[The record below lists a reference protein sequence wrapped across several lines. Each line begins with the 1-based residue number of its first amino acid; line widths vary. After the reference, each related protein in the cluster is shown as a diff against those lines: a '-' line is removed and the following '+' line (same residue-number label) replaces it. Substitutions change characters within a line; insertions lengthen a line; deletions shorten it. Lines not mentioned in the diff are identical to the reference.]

1 MALLI
6 NNQALTMSNSASTS
20 TSSGRNSSIRLTN
33 RSSFFSC
40 ETKKVMPRILVIRN
54 KLSSDSD
61 SYSPMRNRSSKSR
74 TNPKTQQ
81 EEASSSTTTT
91 STSSSDAHN
100 TATTTTKTKKQ
111 VVEDLERLFRLPS
124 SPRHRR
130 IDDDQGDDDDSFIG
144 GNSHGFSSYG
154 RGYRR
159 RPMIKVVYQGV
170 RGSYCQEAAVKAFS
184 SNISNVDLSSS
195 CSTGMEDAFQA
206 LEDRS
211 ADRAIIPIENSL
223 DGIIDRNLDLLLRH
237 GQNVEILGEL
247 IIPVN
252 HCLLAGNDQLMNIRR
267 IVSHPQALSHC
278 KTKLLEYK
286 SYLSNLGCDLEIIE
300 VENAADAAKFISEKG
315 ISDTAVIG
323 SRVAAKEFGL
333 QIVEENIQDTSN
345 SGNFNRFLELGR
357 KNITPCSTSSG
368 IKNKKT
374 TIAFALEKGVSDM
387 HKALSIFERANI
399 NVTRVE
405 HRPNRSNPVIVKKDN
420 NQKQPPCCFDYV
432 FILDLE
438 TEEERKLKVVLS
450 ELEKISG
457 ESVHV
462 LGSNYTCRSIS

>member
-1 MALLI
+1 
-6 NNQALTMSNSASTS
+6 MSNSASTS
-20 TSSGRNSSIRLTN
+20 TAASSSGRNSSIRLTN
-33 RSSFFSC
+33 RSSSFSC
-40 ETKKVMPRILVIRN
+40 EAKKVMPRILVIRN

-61 SYSPMRNRSSKSR
+61 SYSPMRNRSSKGR
-74 TNPKTQQ
+74 TSPKTQ
-81 EEASSSTTTT
+81 EDETSP
-91 STSSSDAHN
+91 STSSSDARN
-100 TATTTTKTKKQ
+100 TATTTRKTTKQ

-124 SPRHRR
+124 SPRHHR
-130 IDDDQGDDDDSFIG
+130 IDNDESDDDNSFIG

-159 RPMIKVVYQGV
+159 RPTIKVVYQGV

-184 SNISNVDLSSS
+184 SNISNVDLLSS

-223 DGIIDRNLDLLLRH
+223 DGTIDRNLDLLLRH
-237 GQNVEILGEL
+237 GQNVEILSEL

-252 HCLLAGNDQLMNIRR
+252 HCLLAGNNQLMNIRR

-278 KTKLLEYK
+278 KSKLLEYK
-286 SYLSNLGCDLEIIE
+286 SYLSSLGCDLEVIE
-300 VENAADAAKFISEKG
+300 VENAADAAKFISENG

-357 KNITPCSTSSG
+357 KNITPSTSSG

-420 NQKQPPCCFDYV
+420 NRKQPPCCFDYV

>member
-6 NNQALTMSNSASTS
+6 NNQALQMSNSASTS
-20 TSSGRNSSIRLTN
+20 STAAPSSGRNSSIRLTN

-40 ETKKVMPRILVIRN
+40 ETKMVMPRILVIRN
-54 KLSSDSD
+54 KFSSDSD
-61 SYSPMRNRSSKSR
+61 SYSPMGNRSSKSR
-74 TNPKTQQ
+74 TSPKTQQ
-81 EEASSSTTTT
+81 EEASP

-100 TATTTTKTKKQ
+100 MATTTTKTKKQ

-130 IDDDQGDDDDSFIG
+130 IDDDESDEDDSFIG

-184 SNISNVDLSSS
+184 SNISNVDLLSS

-223 DGIIDRNLDLLLRH
+223 DGTIDRNLDLLLRH
-237 GQNVEILGEL
+237 SQNVEILSEL

-252 HCLLAGNDQLMNIRR
+252 HCLLAGNNQLMNIRR

-286 SYLSNLGCDLEIIE
+286 SYLSSLGCDLEVIE
-300 VENAADAAKFISEKG
+300 VENAADAAKFISENG
-315 ISDTAVIG
+315 ILDTAVIG

-357 KNITPCSTSSG
+357 KNITPSTSNG

>member
-1 MALLI
+1 MAMLI
-6 NNQALTMSNSASTS
+6 NNQALTMSNPASAST
-20 TSSGRNSSIRLTN
+20 TVSSVVGNSSIRLTD

-40 ETKKVMPRILVIRN
+40 ETKKVIQRMLVVRN
-54 KLSSDSD
+54 KLASDSD
-61 SYSPMRNRSSKSR
+61 SYRPMRNRSSKTR

-81 EEASSSTTTT
+81 EEASSSTTT
-91 STSSSDAHN
+91 SSYTRY

-111 VVEDLERLFRLPS
+111 VIEDLERLFRLPS
-124 SPRHRR
+124 SPRHHRSM
-130 IDDDQGDDDDSFIG
+130 DDDENDDDDDSFIG

-159 RPMIKVVYQGV
+159 RPTIKVVYQGV

-184 SNISNVDLSSS
+184 SNISNVDLLSS
-195 CSTGMEDAFQA
+195 CSTGLEDAFQA

-223 DGIIDRNLDLLLRH
+223 DGTVDRNLDLLLRH
-237 GQNVEILGEL
+237 GQNVEILSEL

-252 HCLLAGNDQLMNIRR
+252 HCLLAGDSQLINIRR

-286 SYLSNLGCDLEIIE
+286 SYLSSLGCDLEIIE
-300 VENAADAAKFISEKG
+300 VENAADAAKFISENG

-323 SRVAAKEFGL
+323 SKVAGKEFGL

-345 SGNFNRFLELGR
+345 SGNFNRFLELGL
-357 KNITPCSTSSG
+357 KNAITSSTSSG
-368 IKNKKT
+368 NKKT
-374 TIAFALEKGVSDM
+374 TIAFALEKGVSGM
-387 HKALSIFERANI
+387 HKALSIFERASV

-405 HRPNRSNPVIVKKDN
+405 HRPNRSNPVIVKN
-420 NQKQPPCCFDYV
+420 NHHQKQPSSCFDYV

-438 TEEERKLKVVLS
+438 TEEERKLKVALS

-457 ESVHV
+457 NYVHV
-462 LGSNYTCRSIS
+462 LGSNYTCRPIS

>member
-6 NNQALTMSNSASTS
+6 NIQALTMSNSSASTS
-20 TSSGRNSSIRLTN
+20 TAASSSGRNSSIRLTN
-33 RSSFFSC
+33 CSLFSC
-40 ETKKVMPRILVIRN
+40 EAKKVMPRILVIRN

-61 SYSPMRNRSSKSR
+61 SDSPMRNRSSKSR
-74 TNPKTQQ
+74 TSPKTQQ
-81 EEASSSTTTT
+81 EEASPSA
-91 STSSSDAHN
+91 SSSDARN
-100 TATTTTKTKKQ
+100 TATTTRKTKKQ

-130 IDDDQGDDDDSFIG
+130 IDDDESDDGDSFIG

-159 RPMIKVVYQGV
+159 RPTIKVVYQGV

-184 SNISNVDLSSS
+184 SNISNVDLLSS

-223 DGIIDRNLDLLLRH
+223 DGTIDRNLDLLLRH
-237 GQNVEILGEL
+237 GQNVEILSEL

-252 HCLLAGNDQLMNIRR
+252 HCLLAGNDQLINIRR

-286 SYLSNLGCDLEIIE
+286 SYLSSLGCDLEVIE
-300 VENAADAAKFISEKG
+300 VENAADAAKFISENG

-357 KNITPCSTSSG
+357 KNINPCSTSSG

-420 NQKQPPCCFDYV
+420 NRNQPPCCFDYV

-438 TEEERKLKVVLS
+438 TEEERKLKVLLS

>member
-6 NNQALTMSNSASTS
+6 NNQALQMSNSASTS
-20 TSSGRNSSIRLTN
+20 STAASSSGRNSSIRLTN

-40 ETKKVMPRILVIRN
+40 ETKMVMPRILVIRN
-54 KLSSDSD
+54 KFSSDSD
-61 SYSPMRNRSSKSR
+61 SYSPMGNRSSKSR
-74 TNPKTQQ
+74 TSPKMQQ
-81 EEASSSTTTT
+81 EEASP

-130 IDDDQGDDDDSFIG
+130 IDDDESDEDDSFIG

-159 RPMIKVVYQGV
+159 RPTIKVVYQGV

-184 SNISNVDLSSS
+184 SNISNVDLLSS

-223 DGIIDRNLDLLLRH
+223 DGTIDRNLDLLLRH
-237 GQNVEILGEL
+237 GQNVEILSEL

-252 HCLLAGNDQLMNIRR
+252 HCLLAGSNQLMNIRR

-286 SYLSNLGCDLEIIE
+286 SYLRSLGCDLEVIE
-300 VENAADAAKFISEKG
+300 VENAADAAKFISENG

-357 KNITPCSTSSG
+357 KNITPSTSNG